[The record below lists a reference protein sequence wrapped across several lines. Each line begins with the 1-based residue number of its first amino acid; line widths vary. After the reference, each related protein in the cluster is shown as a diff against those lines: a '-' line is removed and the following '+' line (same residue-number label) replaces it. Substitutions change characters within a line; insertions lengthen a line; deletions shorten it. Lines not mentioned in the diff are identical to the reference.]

1 MAKRIFKAQLR
12 PCACVYHP
20 EFDHICT
27 KPGLALTP
35 SDIKNLTD
43 KGIAVS
49 LPNAQNFLNPAE
61 GSSWTV
67 EPEFRRDAT
76 MCSVWETEK
85 LAQKR
90 VMQARKKDIQIYG
103 E

>member
-1 MAKRIFKAQLR
+1 MAKREFKAQLR
-12 PCACVYHP
+12 PCGCVHNP
-20 EFDHICT
+20 EFDKLVT

-35 SDIKNLTD
+35 SDIKKLTD

-49 LPNAQNFLNPAE
+49 LPNAQNFLSPVE
-61 GSSWTV
+61 SSSWTV

-76 MCSVWETEK
+76 MCSVWEAEK

>member
-1 MAKRIFKAQLR
+1 MAKRVFKPQLK
-12 PCACVYHP
+12 PCKCVCHS
-20 EFDHICT
+20 DVDRLVT

-35 SDIKNLTD
+35 MDIKNLTD
-43 KGIAVS
+43 KGVAVS
-49 LPNAQNFLNPAE
+49 LPNAQNFLNPTE

-76 MCSVWETEK
+76 ICSVWETEK

-90 VMQARKKDIQIYG
+90 VMQARKKDIQTYG

>member
-1 MAKRIFKAQLR
+1 MAKRVFKAQLK
-12 PCACVYHP
+12 PCKCVCNP
-20 EFDHICT
+20 ELDKLLT

-35 SDIKNLTD
+35 MDIKNLTD

-49 LPNAQNFLNPAE
+49 LPNAQNFLSPSE
-61 GSSWTV
+61 GSSWRV

-76 MCSVWETEK
+76 MASVWETEK

-90 VMQARKKDIQIYG
+90 VMQARKKDVQIYG

>member
-1 MAKRIFKAQLR
+1 MAKRVFKSQLR
-12 PCACVYHP
+12 PCKCVFHP
-20 EFDHICT
+20 DIDRLIT

-49 LPNAQNFLNPAE
+49 LPNAQNFLAPGE
-61 GSSWTV
+61 GSSWHL

-76 MCSVWETEK
+76 ICSVWETEK

>member
-1 MAKRIFKAQLR
+1 MAKRVFKAQLR
-12 PCACVYHP
+12 PCNCVHNS
-20 EFDHICT
+20 EFDHLVT

-43 KGIAVS
+43 KGVAVS
-49 LPNAQNFLNPAE
+49 LPNAQNFLAPSE
-61 GSSWTV
+61 GSTWHI

-76 MCSVWETEK
+76 MASVWETEK

-90 VMQARKKDIQIYG
+90 VMKAKKTDIQVYG